1 MLANWVE
8 KYPIISIEDGMAE
21 GDWDGWKHLTERL
34 GKNVQLVGDDLY
46 VTNTKIFKEGIDK
59 GIANSIPVSYTHLDV
74 YKRQTEGWPVWER
87 NFVVAP
93 LMVIA
98 MVYFIIP
105 TIQTRFGR
113 FIATGRFDR
122 LPQSAQR

>member
-1 MLANWVE
+1 MSVQSAAAAAVPAKPAAPSLAARTRMALLVLVAV
-8 KYPIISIEDGMAE
+8 YPVITAIIY
-21 GDWDGWKHLTERL
+21 
-34 GKNVQLVGDDLY
+34 LVAPL
-46 VTNTKIFKEGIDK
+46 
-59 GIANSIPVSYTHLDV
+59 
-74 YKRQTEGWPVWER
+74 TEGWPVWER

-105 TIQTRFGR
+105 TIQTRLGR